1 LFPPLAVRGG
11 LAYSGSHTNIF
22 REPSMRKT
30 FALLCL
36 GSLTTLAP
44 LLVHAQDSK
53 AGAGM
58 RDPEKMRQAFDQR
71 FKKADTNGDGK
82 LSKAE
87 ADAGMP
93 RIAKNFDTIDANKD
107 GFITPDEIR
116 AAMEKRQA
124 AKGES
129 TK

>member
-1 LFPPLAVRGG
+1 
-11 LAYSGSHTNIF
+11 
-22 REPSMRKT
+22 MRKT
-30 FALLCL
+30 LAIFCL
-36 GSLTTLAP
+36 GSLAAFVP
-44 LLVHAQDSK
+44 LLSHAQDAK
-53 AGAGM
+53 GGGM

-71 FKKADTNGDGK
+71 FKKADANGDGK
-82 LSKAE
+82 LTKAE

-116 AAMEKRQA
+116 ATMEKRQA

>member
-1 LFPPLAVRGG
+1 
-11 LAYSGSHTNIF
+11 
-22 REPSMRKT
+22 
-30 FALLCL
+30 
-36 GSLTTLAP
+36 
-44 LLVHAQDSK
+44 
-53 AGAGM
+53 M

-116 AAMEKRQA
+116 ATMEKRQA